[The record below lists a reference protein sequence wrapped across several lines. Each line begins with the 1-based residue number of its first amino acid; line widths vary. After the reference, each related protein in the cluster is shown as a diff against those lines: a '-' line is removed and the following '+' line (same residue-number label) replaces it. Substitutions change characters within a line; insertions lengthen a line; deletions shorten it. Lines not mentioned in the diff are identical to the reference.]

1 MAEPKVGNIRVL
13 VLYPSGEGKRFDS
26 EYWLT
31 THYGLLKKNGVWKD
45 AVDIEFSLGA
55 ADSPYVAVATVVFE
69 DEAAFNSAISDPGMA
84 EVFADIPKYTN
95 IEPVVINIE
104 IMRNI

>member
-1 MAEPKVGNIRVL
+1 M
-13 VLYPSGEGKRFDS
+13 
-26 EYWLT
+26 
-31 THYGLLKKNGVWKD
+31 WKD

>member
-1 MAEPKVGNIRVL
+1 MAELKVGNVRVL

-26 EYWLT
+26 KYWLT
-31 THYGLLKKNGVWKD
+31 THYDLLKNGVWKD

-55 ADSPYVAVATVVFE
+55 ANSPYVAVATVLFE
-69 DEAAFNSAISDPGMA
+69 DESAFNSAVSDPGMV

-95 IEPVVINIE
+95 IEPIVLNTE
-104 IMRNI
+104 ITRKI

>member
-31 THYGLLKKNGVWKD
+31 THYGLLKKMGCGRMRS
-45 AVDIEFSLGA
+45 IL
-55 ADSPYVAVATVVFE
+55 
-69 DEAAFNSAISDPGMA
+69 NSA
-84 EVFADIPKYTN
+84 
-95 IEPVVINIE
+95 
-104 IMRNI
+104 

>member
-1 MAEPKVGNIRVL
+1 MAEPKVGNVRVL

-26 EYWLT
+26 KYWLT
-31 THYGLLKKNGVWKD
+31 THYDLLKNGVWKD

-95 IEPVVINIE
+95 IEPVVINTKIR
-104 IMRNI
+104 RNI